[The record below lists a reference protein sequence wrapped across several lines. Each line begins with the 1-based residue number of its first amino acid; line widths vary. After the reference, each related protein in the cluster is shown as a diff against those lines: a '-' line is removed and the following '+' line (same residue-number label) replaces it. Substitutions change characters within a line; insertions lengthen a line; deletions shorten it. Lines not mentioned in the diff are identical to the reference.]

1 MKKILLVMTA
11 LFMMGST
18 ISAAETEMTESK
30 AGEHSDILIAY
41 VSRAGENYNVGVTDP
56 NSESAAYAGYIEKG
70 NTQIMAEYIA
80 EMTGGDLYAI
90 TTQEPYPE
98 DYQSMLARAQEELD
112 QDARPV
118 LAGELPQ
125 LDGYQTI
132 FIGYP
137 IWHGAIP
144 RPVLTFLDS
153 LDFTGKTIIPFN
165 THEGSGQSGT
175 VEEIRGEVGD
185 VADVTIEDGIA
196 IQGKTAQENE
206 EETRGKLEQWLADM
220 GILQK

>member
-1 MKKILLVMTA
+1 MKKVWLFVTA
-11 LFMMGST
+11 LLMMGS
-18 ISAAETEMTESK
+18 SVLAAETAVTEENG
-30 AGEHSDILIAY
+30 GEHSDILIAY

-56 NSESAAYAGYIEKG
+56 DSESAAYAGYIEKG
-70 NTQIMAEYIA
+70 NTEITAEYIA
-80 EMTGGDLYAI
+80 EMTGGDLFAI
-90 TTQEPYPE
+90 TTEDPYPE
-98 DYQSMLARAQEELD
+98 DYQSMLVRAQEELD
-112 QDARPV
+112 QDARPA

-175 VEEIRGEVGD
+175 VEEIRAEIGGTE
-185 VADVTIEDGIA
+185 DVTVEEGIA

-206 EETRGKLEQWLADM
+206 EETRDRLKQWLEEM
-220 GILQK
+220 GLM

>member
-1 MKKILLVMTA
+1 
-11 LFMMGST
+11 MGF
-18 ISAAETEMTESK
+18 
-30 AGEHSDILIAY
+30 
-41 VSRAGENYNVGVTDP
+41 RTDRGR
-56 NSESAAYAGYIEKG
+56 N
-70 NTQIMAEYIA
+70 
-80 EMTGGDLYAI
+80 
-90 TTQEPYPE
+90 
-98 DYQSMLARAQEELD
+98 
-112 QDARPV
+112 
-118 LAGELPQ
+118 
-125 LDGYQTI
+125 
-132 FIGYP
+132 
-137 IWHGAIP
+137 GADD
-144 RPVLTFLDS
+144 LTFLDS